1 MIYKKM
7 LHIAGED
14 IKYGTFFQP
23 LFDDIFDYVEQ
34 FGFQRISSQC
44 AVHEPSGAVMYLE
57 NSSVT
62 TEAYSR
68 FHWRIPYAIDEN
80 GNITTDSI
88 LTVVRARESN
98 TGSAYTQLILGISD
112 SGNTVWFTFCNYNAF
127 DTINPDRTFIY
138 QNNRLIRYDTGY
150 VHTGSSASIG
160 TIRPWIANYHALPN
174 KTHISDACLADG
186 SLILEETVPSFKSY
200 ASLDIQ
206 PNRIYEIN
214 GQQYLAIPNR
224 LLVEC

>member
-1 MIYKKM
+1 MFH
-7 LHIAGED
+7 LAGED
-14 IKYGTFFQP
+14 IKYGTFLQP

-34 FGFQRISSQC
+34 FGFRRISSQC
-44 AVHEPSGAVMYLE
+44 AVHEPSGAVMYLKTRNYSNE
-57 NSSVT
+57 F
-62 TEAYSR
+62 YSR
-68 FHWRIPYAIDEN
+68 FEWHIPYAIDEN
-80 GNITTDSI
+80 GNITTSSI
-88 LTVVRARESN
+88 LTVVRARESL
-98 TGSAYTQLILGISD
+98 TGGGSAYTQLILGISD

-174 KTHISDACLADG
+174 KTQISDACLVDG